1 MVDRRSFGRA
11 ASHDRTASAILM
23 NIDGPTAAIF
33 TEVEIALLL
42 PTRRAILLRGFHS
55 LECGSKSE

>member
-1 MVDRRSFGRA
+1 VVDRRSFGRA
-11 ASHDRTASAILM
+11 ASHDRTASTILM

-42 PTRRAILLRGFHS
+42 QPGRGRRAHQP
-55 LECGSKSE
+55 